1 MTKILNSLLI
11 AASLFTFAPATFADS
26 EVQITA
32 EFPHDTALS
41 AEANYQIMLDTAE
54 TACDALKPTS
64 VFIPVQYSRDAR
76 AECQIDLVEQ
86 GIAAFQREDL
96 AAVHYAVTGQQIQ
109 LAELAQ

>member
-26 EVQITA
+26 EVQVTA

-54 TACDALKPTS
+54 VACDVLKPTS
-64 VFIPVQYSRDAR
+64 AFFPVHYSREAR
-76 AECQIDLVEQ
+76 AKCQIDLVEQ

-109 LAELAQ
+109 LAQLTQ